1 MARGESYKEFT
12 EKFKAKKTTDDC
24 YTPENIYKVVCD
36 WVVDK
41 YNLDGVKIVRPFY
54 PGGDYKSFAYS
65 DNTVVIDNPPFS
77 ILSEIKDF
85 YIKNNIK
92 FFLFAPHLTIFSS
105 CRNKICSVLT
115 SNKIIYENK
124 AVVNTSFITNLED
137 DDILIYMSEDLRDK
151 INFENNKNRKKA
163 RKFTFKTPKYPENV
177 ITSAGL
183 GKFICGETRIKRN
196 ECFFTRRLDDMKSE
210 SKTIFGGGFLVSDNV
225 KGELLRNKA
234 VLEERKPIKLQ
245 QEFWVLSERER
256 EIIDGLSH

>member
-12 EKFKAKKTTDDC
+12 EKFKVEKTTDDC

-41 YNLDGVKIVRPFY
+41 YNIAGMKIVRPFY
-54 PGGDYKSFAYS
+54 SGGDYKNFDYS
-65 DNTVVIDNPPFS
+65 DDTVVIDNPPFS
-77 ILSEIKDF
+77 ILRDIKNF

-105 CRNKICSVLT
+105 DRSGITYVLT
-115 SNKIIYENK
+115 NSSIVYENK
-124 AVVNTSFITNLED
+124 ADINTSFVTNLED

-151 INFENNKNRKKA
+151 IKLENNKNREKK
-163 RKFTFKTPKYPENV
+163 RKINFKTPKYPENV

-196 ECFFTRRLDDMKSE
+196 ECFFTRCLDDMKSAG
-210 SKTIFGGGFLVSDNV
+210 KTIFGGGFLVSDNV
-225 KGELLRNKA
+225 KGELLRNKT
-234 VLEERKPIKLQ
+234 VLEARKPTKLQ
-245 QEFWVLSERER
+245 QKFWELSERELD
-256 EIIDGLSH
+256 IIKDLSR